1 MNTSMTSVI
10 FKNVSKIY
18 KDLNNKN
25 GDVKALKNIS
35 FSLEANE
42 ILVVIGP
49 SGCGK
54 TTILNLI
61 AGFINPTTG
70 EVLFEGQAITRP
82 SIERTIIFQEYV
94 LFPWYSV
101 RNNIEFGLVAK
112 NIPAKERHY
121 ISDKLLQM
129 IHLEKFADSYPHQ
142 LSGGMKQRVA
152 LARALAVEPKILLMD
167 EPFGALDA
175 QTRSHLQQSLL
186 DIWKINRT
194 TIIFVTH
201 SIDEALTLGNK
212 ILVLS
217 SQPAENIDFIEIS
230 KPFPRDLVCDEYFKE
245 IKIRIRKLLDKEFNS
260 MLDLK
265 K

>member
-1 MNTSMTSVI
+1 MEKVV
-10 FKNVSKIY
+10 FHNVY
-18 KDLNNKN
+18 KTYKGLDNQN
-25 GDVKALKNIS
+25 GYVYALHNIS
-35 FSLEANE
+35 FSVLPNE
-42 ILVVIGP
+42 ILVLIGP

-61 AGFINPTTG
+61 AGFIKPTSG
-70 EVLFEGQAITRP
+70 EVLFDGKPVTGP
-82 SIERTIIFQEYV
+82 GSERAIIFQEYA

-112 NIPAKERHY
+112 RIPARDRRQ
-121 ISDKLLQM
+121 ISDRLLKM
-129 IHLEKFADSYPHQ
+129 INLEKFADLYPYQ

-175 QTRSHLQQSLL
+175 QTRNHLQQSLL
-186 DIWKINRT
+186 DIWKVNKT

-201 SIDEALTLGNK
+201 SIDEALVLGHK

-217 SQPAENIDFIEIS
+217 RQPAENIDFIEIA
-230 KPFPRDLVCDEYFKE
+230 KPFPRDLICDEDFKG
-245 IKIRIRKLLDKEFNS
+245 IKIRIKKLFDKEFDSALNF
-260 MLDLK
+260 K

>member
-1 MNTSMTSVI
+1 MAIITCTHVG
-10 FKNVSKIY
+10 KIY
-18 KDLNNKN
+18 KDVNNRNENVEVLK
-25 GDVKALKNIS
+25 DVS
-35 FSLEANE
+35 FRVEENE

-61 AGFINPTTG
+61 AGFIKPTSG
-70 EVLFEGQAITRP
+70 EVLFQGLPINNPGR
-82 SIERTIIFQEYV
+82 ERTIVFQEYA

-101 RNNIEFGLVAK
+101 RNNIEFGLAAK
-112 NIPAKERHY
+112 KIAPKERRQ
-121 ISDKLLQM
+121 ISDKFLQL
-129 IHLEKFADSYPHQ
+129 INLEKFADLYPYQ

-152 LARALAVEPKILLMD
+152 LARALAVEPQVLLMD

-175 QTRSHLQQSLL
+175 QTRSYLQQSLL
-186 DIWKINRT
+186 DIWKIKKT

-201 SIDEALTLGNK
+201 SIDEALVLGHK

-217 SQPAENIDFIEIS
+217 RQPAENLDFIEIA
-230 KPFPRDLVCDEYFKE
+230 KPFPRDLICDEYFKE
-245 IKIRIRKLLDKEFNS
+245 VKIKIKEILVDDFRNTV
-260 MLDLK
+260 DFK